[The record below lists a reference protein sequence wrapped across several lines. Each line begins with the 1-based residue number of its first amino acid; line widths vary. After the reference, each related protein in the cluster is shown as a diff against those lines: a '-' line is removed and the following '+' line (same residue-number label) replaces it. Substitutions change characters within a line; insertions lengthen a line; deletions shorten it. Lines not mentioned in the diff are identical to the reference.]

1 MQDTEVVTEVLYGIG
16 AVVSMAELTFI
27 FSKKSAFFILVSN
40 SAGLP
45 KGINPYT
52 VQVMEEKGISMTGHR
67 S

>member
-1 MQDTEVVTEVLYGIG
+1 
-16 AVVSMAELTFI
+16 MAELTFI